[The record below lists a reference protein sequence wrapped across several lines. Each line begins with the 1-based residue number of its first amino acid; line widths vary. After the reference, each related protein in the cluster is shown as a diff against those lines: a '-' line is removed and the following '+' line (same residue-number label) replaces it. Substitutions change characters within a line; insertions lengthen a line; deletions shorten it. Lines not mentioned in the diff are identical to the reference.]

1 MESWKKV
8 WRDGLVP
15 LLSTRELEALRRG
28 LVRDDARLLQHATC
42 SPPPS
47 EIFHDEAVEGAC
59 ALGYCA
65 WQADGVE
72 TVGQLDGFFVRT
84 CLAADEALGEPAAC
98 RHFLNWFDETP
109 RAQMRWE
116 LLQEVMRAVK
126 QRHTA
131 AA

>member
-1 MESWKKV
+1 MQNWKKV

-15 LLSTRELEALRRG
+15 LLSTRELEALRQG
-28 LVRDDARLLQHATC
+28 LAGDDMRLIQHATC
-42 SPPPS
+42 TPPPS
-47 EIFHDEAVEGAC
+47 EIFHEEAVEGAC
-59 ALGYCA
+59 ALGFCA
-65 WQADGVE
+65 WQGDRLE
-72 TVGQLDGFFVRT
+72 TVGEVEGFFIRT
-84 CLAADEALGEPAAC
+84 CLVADEALGEPGAC

-116 LLQEVMRAVK
+116 LLQEVTRAIN